1 MQTAVIDLTA
11 DDDSAGAQ
19 SGLALI
25 DLTEPMG
32 EASSRSTFCP
42 GETIL
47 VTDNDPI
54 YLSSAL
60 SSFHMKKPDDIAGG
74 LPEVD
79 EPTSVGEEKQWTSY
93 ERITGRKP
101 VRFLRSTA
109 IYPPAPEA
117 QGSLI
122 TQGTTTDSLYRA
134 LAEHSVNSANL
145 PPSTALSD
153 QSVAEDD
160 EVCIVTQPAADDD
173 VIIIEPDSETS
184 ADDMFTDDRTA
195 VPRDPDHSPF
205 FCPICERTVHNMP
218 VELHNE
224 SITHQLAKADREY
237 QGQPAEGNQVSNR
250 RRGVYALNEDNI
262 GFKLLRGAGWTP
274 DTGLGAEEQGRLAPI
289 RASMKQDRLGLG
301 IRTKRSR
308 SEEEVQ
314 QLKRAKAARKE
325 AERDT
330 KERARILAYLK
341 EMG

>member
-11 DDDSAGAQ
+11 DDDSSGGQ

-32 EASSRSTFCP
+32 EAPSRSTFCP

-47 VTDNDPI
+47 VTENDPI
-54 YLSSAL
+54 YLYSAL
-60 SSFHMKKPDDIAGG
+60 SSFQRGKFDDIAGG

-79 EPTSVGEEKQWTSY
+79 EPTAVGKEKKWTLY

-101 VRFLRSTA
+101 VRFRRSTA
-109 IYPPAPEA
+109 IYPPALEA
-117 QGSLI
+117 PGSLI

-134 LAEHSVNSANL
+134 LAEHNVNSANL
-145 PPSTALSD
+145 PRSTALSD
-153 QSVAEDD
+153 RSVAEDD
-160 EVCIVTQPAADDD
+160 ICKVTQPTADDD
-173 VIIIEPDSETS
+173 VIIIEPDSETP

-195 VPRDPDHSPF
+195 APREHDDSPF
-205 FCPICERTVHNMP
+205 FCPICERTVHSMP

-237 QGQPAEGNQVSNR
+237 QGQPAEGIQVYNR
-250 RRGVYALNEDNI
+250 RRGVYALNEDNV
-262 GFKLLRGAGWTP
+262 GFKLLRDAGWTP

-301 IRTKRSR
+301 IKTKRSR

-314 QLKRAKAARKE
+314 QQKRAKAARKE
-325 AERDT
+325 AERDK
-330 KERARILAYLK
+330 KERARIMAYLK
-341 EMG
+341 ETG